1 MVNKIENI
9 DANDAFKQIGKKISD
24 KRKSLRKK
32 FPGISKKLNI
42 SVTFLKYIEE
52 GKIDKIPDHIPAKGF
67 VKTYAK
73 LLNVN
78 IEYELDILEQDIHT
92 IDKSLKSVRSDRTRP
107 PKAEFFVI
115 ILILFCIIFVFL
127 LIDFNNS
134 KKNKN
139 YESIYGLQKE
149 INIISEKVKSPEKKS
164 LET

>member
-67 VKTYAK
+67 VKTYA
-73 LLNVN
+73 
-78 IEYELDILEQDIHT
+78 
-92 IDKSLKSVRSDRTRP
+92 
-107 PKAEFFVI
+107 
-115 ILILFCIIFVFL
+115 
-127 LIDFNNS
+127 
-134 KKNKN
+134 
-139 YESIYGLQKE
+139 SIPLVLSIRGRA
-149 INIISEKVKSPEKKS
+149 IP
-164 LET
+164 

>member
-9 DANDAFKQIGKKISD
+9 DANDAFKKIGKKISD

-92 IDKSLKSVRSDRTRP
+92 MDKGLKSERSSRTGPR
-107 PKAEFFVI
+107 KARFFII
-115 ILILFCIIFVFL
+115 ILILFCIIFIFL

-134 KKNKN
+134 KENKN
-139 YESIYGLQKE
+139 YESIYGLQEE
-149 INIISEKVKSPEKKS
+149 INIISEKV
-164 LET
+164 

>member
-9 DANDAFKQIGKKISD
+9 DANDAFKKIGKKISD

-92 IDKSLKSVRSDRTRP
+92 MDKGLKSERSSRTRP
-107 PKAEFFVI
+107 PKARFFII
-115 ILILFCIIFVFL
+115 ILILFCIIFIFL

-134 KKNKN
+134 KENKN
-139 YESIYGLQKE
+139 YESIYGLQEE
-149 INIISEKVKSPEKKS
+149 INIISEKV
-164 LET
+164 